1 MKIVAT
7 NEAKT
12 HLSALLQEVSQG
24 ATIVIA
30 RGRKPLAKLVPY
42 DEPAPAR
49 PKVGETM
56 DAPMTVPEEAL
67 RPLDDKELAA
77 WGLR

>member
-1 MKIVAT
+1 MKSVAT

-12 HLSALLQEVSQG
+12 HLSSLLQEVSTG
-24 ATIVIA
+24 ETIVIT

-42 DEPAPAR
+42 DEPAPR
-49 PKVGETM
+49 PKVGEM
-56 DAPMTVPEEAL
+56 LDEPFSVPEEAL
-67 RPLDDKELAA
+67 RPMNEGELRE